1 MLSDAKSQKWGIDL
15 KQAVKELRAEKA
27 WREGWTGKGVR
38 VAVLDTGV
46 AKHPDLKKRLIL
58 FQDFVNG
65 AVRAM
70 IMDMELM
77 YRGFCAGKEL
87 FRENIAEL
95 RLRQI

>member
-1 MLSDAKSQKWGIDL
+1 MYMLSDAKSQKWGIDL

-58 FQDFVNG
+58 SMG
-65 AVRAM
+65 RSELMM